1 MEKYSDNFEENV
13 KYFGELV
20 QPDKNF
26 DMIVKKIK
34 IAGKKAT
41 LFMIDSFTKDELM
54 EKLLEY
60 FSDLKEDDIPGSAD
74 EMADLIPYIEVD
86 VEYSPVKSI
95 VPLMQG
101 MVVMFLEGFDN
112 VFLIDCRTYPSR
124 SVSEP
129 WKNRVLRGSRDGFVE
144 SIAGNVGLIRRR
156 VRTKDFRVEALSA
169 GRLSKTDIAIAYIE
183 GLADKRLLDN
193 IKKRIKTIN
202 VDALTMNIESLAET
216 LLKGSYINPFPK
228 FKYTERSDSAAA
240 AVFDGNI
247 VVLIDN
253 SPAVMILPTSIFD
266 IAEEADDYYFPP
278 VTGTYLKLSRYC
290 IAVFSLILTPVWVL
304 LLNNPGSVPEWLK
317 FVLIEEHSST
327 VPVLL
332 QLFILEFAID
342 GLKMAA
348 VNTPNMLTTPLSIV
362 AGIVFGDYTV
372 DSGWF
377 NPEIM
382 LYMAFVAVANYTQ
395 SNMELT
401 YAVKFHRIIL
411 LILTSIFGICGFI
424 AGTVIFAIS
433 LLMTHT
439 LLGEGYLYPI
449 IPFDGRCLMRR
460 FFRMSLPAY
469 EKTHR

>member
-1 MEKYSDNFEENV
+1 MEKYSDSFEDNV

-20 QPDKNF
+20 QPEKNF
-26 DMIVKKIK
+26 DMIEKNIK

-41 LFMIDSFTKDELM
+41 FFMIDSFIKDELM

-74 EMADLIPYIEVD
+74 EMADLIPHIEVD

-169 GRLSKTDIAIAYIE
+169 GRLSKTDIAIAYID
-183 GLADKRLLDN
+183 GLADKKLLDN

-228 FKYTERSDSAAA
+228 FK
-240 AVFDGNI
+240 
-247 VVLIDN
+247 
-253 SPAVMILPTSIFD
+253 
-266 IAEEADDYYFPP
+266 
-278 VTGTYLKLSRYC
+278 YC

-342 GLKMAA
+342 GLRLAA
-348 VNTPNMLTTPLSIV
+348 VNTPTLLSTPLSVI
-362 AGIVFGDYTV
+362 AGIVVGEYAV
-372 DSGWF
+372 SSGWF
-377 NPEIM
+377 DPESM
-382 LYMAFVAVANYTQ
+382 LYMAFVSIGTYTQ
-395 SNMELT
+395 ASFEIG
-401 YAVKFHRIIL
+401 YAIKFFRLIIL
-411 LILTSIFGICGFI
+411 VLTWFFNIWGFTAGILIFI
-424 AGTVIFAIS
+424 LCLVFNRTIS
-433 LLMTHT
+433 
-439 LLGEGYLYPI
+439 EKSYIYPI
-449 IPFDGRCLMRR
+449 IPFNWNMLKRKL
-460 FFRMSLPAY
+460 FRIRLGK
-469 EKTHR
+469 EK

>member
-1 MEKYSDNFEENV
+1 
-13 KYFGELV
+13 
-20 QPDKNF
+20 
-26 DMIVKKIK
+26 
-34 IAGKKAT
+34 
-41 LFMIDSFTKDELM
+41 MIDSFTKDELM

-183 GLADKRLLDN
+183 GLADKKLLDN

-228 FKYTERSDSAAA
+228 FKYTERPDSAAA

-253 SPAVMILPTSIFD
+253 SPAVMILPTSI
-266 IAEEADDYYFPP
+266 
-278 VTGTYLKLSRYC
+278 
-290 IAVFSLILTPVWVL
+290 LI
-304 LLNNPGSVPEWLK
+304 
-317 FVLIEEHSST
+317 
-327 VPVLL
+327 
-332 QLFILEFAID
+332 
-342 GLKMAA
+342 
-348 VNTPNMLTTPLSIV
+348 
-362 AGIVFGDYTV
+362 
-372 DSGWF
+372 
-377 NPEIM
+377 
-382 LYMAFVAVANYTQ
+382 
-395 SNMELT
+395 
-401 YAVKFHRIIL
+401 
-411 LILTSIFGICGFI
+411 
-424 AGTVIFAIS
+424 
-433 LLMTHT
+433 
-439 LLGEGYLYPI
+439 
-449 IPFDGRCLMRR
+449 
-460 FFRMSLPAY
+460 
-469 EKTHR
+469 